1 IGKLGKI
8 NIDREFLFNSHIL
21 KIEPISDKV
30 NRDYL
35 YHFLIS
41 KSKEIENLKLGVIL
55 PALDID
61 RLKKIKISLPDL
73 ATQSRIANKLNKF
86 WELSKELEKELNL
99 RKKQYEYYRDE
110 LLSFKQDN
118 KIEWLTLGEIAT
130 ELYRGV
136 GIKKDEAIEGVGH
149 PCVRYGWI
157 HTSNLIY
164 FDKCPFGIDETLIKN
179 KRYAEKNDLLF
190 VITSENIQDI
200 EKSCAYIGKKPI
212 LVGGDIV
219 IMKHNQNP
227 KYLAYTLSTG
237 DALLQKT
244 KGKIKSKV
252 VHSNIDQIKKLII
265 PIPSLEK
272 QQEIV
277 NLLDKFWEL
286 SNNIK
291 EGLPAEIFLRKQQYE
306 YYRNKLLI

>member
-1 IGKLGKI
+1 MITKLNTQSLTLGDICKFSKGFGGFKASTYKEAGIPILRVANIDNFEINEKNLVYIDSNDYSQDLNKYLLKKNDLIIAKDASIGKLGKI

-73 ATQSRIANKLNKF
+73 ATQAKIANKLNQF
-86 WELSKELEKELNL
+86 WKLSGELCGELCGELNL

-130 ELYRGV
+130 
-136 GIKKDEAIEGVGH
+136 
-149 PCVRYGWI
+149 
-157 HTSNLIY
+157 
-164 FDKCPFGIDETLIKN
+164 
-179 KRYAEKNDLLF
+179 
-190 VITSENIQDI
+190 DI
-200 EKSCAYIGKKPI
+200 
-212 LVGGDIV
+212 
-219 IMKHNQNP
+219 
-227 KYLAYTLSTG
+227 
-237 DALLQKT
+237 
-244 KGKIKSKV
+244 
-252 VHSNIDQIKKLII
+252 
-265 PIPSLEK
+265 
-272 QQEIV
+272 
-277 NLLDKFWEL
+277 
-286 SNNIK
+286 
-291 EGLPAEIFLRKQQYE
+291 
-306 YYRNKLLI
+306 